1 MNNVKYANFKKMYNL
16 KNINLVYDN
25 VYQNVFAGM
34 YFLIV
39 LVKDGFTGV
48 AEIIQ
53 TAEEE
58 YIVKLKSDVHR
69 ALNKLKK

>member
-39 LVKDGFTGV
+39 LVKDGFAGV

>member
-1 MNNVKYANFKKMYNL
+1 MNNVKYANFKKIYNL

-39 LVKDGFTGV
+39 LVKDGFAGV

>member
-25 VYQNVFAGM
+25 DYQNVFAGM

-39 LVKDGFTGV
+39 LVKDGFAGV